1 MAIRSLRLALF
12 TAAAFAAFAAPAYAN
27 DASAY
32 ADDWGDD
39 IEVMA
44 DDELG
49 GLRGGFEVGGIN
61 INFGATVTTI
71 LNGIPVLTTNITV
84 TDGGRIVDQ
93 TIANVGTTLDDLS
106 DEGRTALGLDGL
118 GEDAAGV
125 IIEDESGITALVHNV
140 TEGALQNIIVN
151 TATGRDISQDIDI
164 TLDLPGFEFIQGQL
178 SVEHFG
184 FRLQDDM
191 MGVAFG
197 RGPGG

>member
-1 MAIRSLRLALF
+1 MAARSLRLALF
-12 TAAAFAAFAAPAYAN
+12 TAAAFAVFAAPAYAN
-27 DASAY
+27 DAS
-32 ADDWGDD
+32 WGDE

-49 GLRGGFEVGGIN
+49 DLRGGFEVGGIT

-71 LNGIPVLTTNITV
+71 LNGMPVLTTNITV
-84 TDGGRIVDQ
+84 SDAGRVVDQ
-93 TIANVGTTLDDLS
+93 TIADVGTTLDELS
-106 DEGRTALGLDGL
+106 EEGRAALGLDGL
-118 GEDAAGV
+118 GEDAAGI

-140 TEGALQNIIVN
+140 TDGALQNIIVN

-178 SVEHFG
+178 SLEHFG

>member
-1 MAIRSLRLALF
+1 MAARSLRLALV

-27 DASAY
+27 DAS
-32 ADDWGDD
+32 WGDE

-84 TDGGRIVDQ
+84 TDAGRVVDQ
-93 TIANVGTTLDDLS
+93 TIANVGTTLDELT
-106 DEGRTALGLDGL
+106 DEGRAALGLDGL
-118 GEDAAGV
+118 GEDAAGI
-125 IIEDESGITALVHNV
+125 IIEDESGVTALVHNV

-151 TATGRDISQDIDI
+151 SATGRDITQDIDI
-164 TLDLPGFEFIQGQL
+164 TLDLPGFEFIQGEL
-178 SVEHFG
+178 TVEHFG

>member
-1 MAIRSLRLALF
+1 MAARSLRLALF
-12 TAAAFAAFAAPAYAN
+12 TAAAFAVFAAPAYAN
-27 DASAY
+27 DAS
-32 ADDWGDD
+32 WGDE

-49 GLRGGFEVGGIN
+49 DLRGGFEVGGIT

-84 TDGGRIVDQ
+84 TDAGRVVDQ
-93 TIANVGTTLDDLS
+93 TIADVGTTLDELS
-106 DEGRTALGLDGL
+106 EEGRAALGLDGL
-118 GEDAAGV
+118 GEDAAGI

-140 TEGALQNIIVN
+140 TDGALQNIIVN

-178 SVEHFG
+178 SLEHFG

-197 RGPGG
+197 RAPGG

>member
-1 MAIRSLRLALF
+1 MAARSLRLALF
-12 TAAAFAAFAAPAYAN
+12 TAAAFAVFAAPAYAN
-27 DASAY
+27 DAS
-32 ADDWGDD
+32 WGDE

-49 GLRGGFEVGGIN
+49 DLRGGFEVGGIT

-84 TDGGRIVDQ
+84 TDAGRVVDQ
-93 TIANVGTTLDDLS
+93 TIADVGTTLDELS
-106 DEGRTALGLDGL
+106 EEGRAALGLDGL
-118 GEDAAGV
+118 GEDAAGI

-140 TEGALQNIIVN
+140 TDGALQNIIVN

-178 SVEHFG
+178 SLEHFG

>member
-1 MAIRSLRLALF
+1 MAARSLRLALV

-27 DASAY
+27 DAS
-32 ADDWGDD
+32 WGDE

-84 TDGGRIVDQ
+84 TDAGRVVDQ
-93 TIANVGTTLDDLS
+93 TIANVGTTLDELT

-118 GEDAAGV
+118 GEDAAGI
-125 IIEDESGITALVHNV
+125 IIEDESGVTALVHNV

-151 TATGRDISQDIDI
+151 SATGRDITQDIDI
-164 TLDLPGFEFIQGQL
+164 TLDLPGFEFIQGEL
-178 SVEHFG
+178 TVEHFG

>member
-1 MAIRSLRLALF
+1 MAARSLRLALV

-27 DASAY
+27 DAS
-32 ADDWGDD
+32 WGDE

-49 GLRGGFEVGGIN
+49 GLRGGFEVGGLN

-71 LNGIPVLTTNITV
+71 LNGIPVLTSTLTIT
-84 TDGGRIVDQ
+84 DAGAIVNQ
-93 TIANVGTTLDDLS
+93 TIADVGSSIDDMS
-106 DEGRTALGLDGL
+106 DEQLDALGLGGL
-118 GEDAAGV
+118 GEDAAGIV
-125 IIEDESGITALVHNV
+125 IEDESGVTALVHNV

-151 TATGRDISQDIDI
+151 SATGRDITQDIDI
-164 TLDLPGFEFIQGQL
+164 TLDLPGFEFIQGEL
-178 SVEHFG
+178 TVEHFG